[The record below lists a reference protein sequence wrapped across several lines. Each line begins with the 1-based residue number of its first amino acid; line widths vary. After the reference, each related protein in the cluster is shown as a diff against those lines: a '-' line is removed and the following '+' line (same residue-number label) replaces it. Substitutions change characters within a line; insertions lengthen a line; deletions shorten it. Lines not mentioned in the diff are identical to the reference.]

1 MSPRE
6 EISTGLE
13 VDKKKKNKQ
22 NVTQAQKEWRSKDRL
37 MDGPAFCNALAPW
50 PADLLFGLPGD
61 RLP

>member
-13 VDKKKKNKQ
+13 VDKK
-22 NVTQAQKEWRSKDRL
+22 QAECNTGTEGAGEHRL